1 MTTPLPAHTRV
12 AVVGSGFSG
21 IGTAVALRRH
31 GIADFVVLER
41 ASSLGGTWR
50 DNTYPG
56 AACDVPSHLYSFS
69 FAPDPDW
76 SHVYARQPEI
86 RRYLERVAAEHGVL
100 PHLHCDTDV
109 LAGWWDDEA
118 LVWRLETS
126 RGPLTADVVVSGC
139 GGLVEPHLPEVPG
152 TAGFRG
158 PSFHSARWDHTADLA
173 GKRVA
178 VVGTGASAAQFVP
191 ELQEI
196 ADQVVVFQ
204 RTPPWV
210 IPRADRAYTDRER
223 RRFRRLPV
231 LQRLSRSVQYLD
243 REARLRAL
251 IGNGWLRALFER
263 QSLSNLERQ
272 VPDPELRAR
281 LTPDY
286 AIGCKRVIVSDDYL
300 PALARPNVE
309 VVASPVVEVRA
320 HSVVAADGSEH
331 PVDAIVYGT
340 GFRVMDLPLA
350 HRLTGREGRTLHEEW
365 ADGGVR
371 AHRGTT
377 VAGFPNLFLL
387 LGPNTVLG
395 HTSVVIMIE
404 AQIRYVLAALTALE
418 RSGARAVEVRRE
430 AQEAYDAQLQAALT
444 DTVWNAGGCRSWY
457 RDEHGRNFTLWP
469 THTSTFIRQ
478 MRRFDAEAYALRTA
492 PDDVTPGQL
501 DAVPLGAPH
510 RPGAEHGAD
519 GRLDRRQERHP
530 E

>member
-1 MTTPLPAHTRV
+1 LTPPARHATATGPLPAHTRV

-21 IGTAVALRRH
+21 IGTAVALRRA
-31 GIADFVVLER
+31 GIGDFVVLER
-41 ASSLGGTWR
+41 AGSLGDTWR

-56 AACDVPSHLYSFS
+56 AACDVPSHLYSFAA
-69 FAPDPDW
+69 APKPDW

-86 RRYLERVAAEHGVL
+86 RGYLEQVAADAGVL
-100 PHLHCDTDV
+100 PRLWCDTDV
-109 LAGWWDDEA
+109 LAGRWDDDA

-126 RGPLTADVVVSGC
+126 RGPLTAEVLVSGC

-152 TAGFRG
+152 TADFRG
-158 PSFHSARWDHTADLA
+158 PSFHSARWDHAVDLT

-191 ELQEI
+191 ELQRT
-196 ADQVVVFQ
+196 AARVVVFQ

-210 IPRADRAYTDRER
+210 IARADRAYTPREQ
-223 RRFRRLPV
+223 RLFGWLPA
-231 LQRLSRSVQYLD
+231 LQRLSRTGQYWS

-251 IGNGWLRALFER
+251 IGGGWLRGLFEK
-263 QSLSNLERQ
+263 QALQTLERQ
-272 VPDPELRAR
+272 VADPVLRER

-300 PALARPNVE
+300 PALTRPNVDL
-309 VVASPVVEVRA
+309 VASPVAEVRA
-320 HSVVAADGSEH
+320 HSVVDADGTEH
-331 PVDAIVYGT
+331 EVDAIVYGT

-350 HRLTGREGRTLHEEW
+350 HRLTGREGRTLSEQW
-365 ADGGVR
+365 AEGGAQ

-395 HTSVVIMIE
+395 HTSVVLMIE
-404 AQIRYVLAALTALE
+404 AQIGYVLAALAAMERAGAGAL
-418 RSGARAVEVRRE
+418 EVRRP
-430 AQEAYDAQLQAALT
+430 AQDAYNTQLQAALT

-469 THTSTFIRQ
+469 THTFPFLRS
-478 MRRFDAEAYALRTA
+478 MRRFDAASYELRTA
-492 PDDVTPGQL
+492 RREA
-501 DAVPLGAPH
+501 AVGA
-510 RPGAEHGAD
+510 R
-519 GRLDRRQERHP
+519 
-530 E
+530 

>member
-1 MTTPLPAHTRV
+1 MTRHATATGPLPAHTRV

-21 IGTAVALRRH
+21 IGTAIALRRE
-31 GIADFVVLER
+31 GIEDFVVLER
-41 ASSLGGTWR
+41 ADSLGGTWR

-69 FAPDPDW
+69 FAPKPDW

-86 RRYLERVAAEHGVL
+86 RTYLEQVAADSGVL
-100 PHLHCDTDV
+100 RHLYCDTDV
-109 LAGWWDDEA
+109 LGGQWDDDA
-118 LVWRLETS
+118 MVWRLETS

-139 GGLVEPHLPEVPG
+139 GGLVEPHLPQVQGIED
-152 TAGFRG
+152 FRG
-158 PSFHSARWDHTADLA
+158 PSFHSARWDASVDLD
-173 GKRVA
+173 GLRVA

-191 ELQEI
+191 ELQRT
-196 ADQVVVFQ
+196 AARVVVFQ

-210 IPRADRAYTDRER
+210 LPRADRAYTDREK
-223 RRFRRLPV
+223 RRFRRVPG
-231 LQRLSRSVQYLD
+231 LQRLVRTGQYWS

-251 IGNGWLRALFER
+251 IGGRLLRTLFEQ
-263 QSLSNLERQ
+263 QSQRFLERQ

-300 PALARPNVE
+300 PALTRPNVE
-309 VVASPVVEVRA
+309 VVASPVAEVHA
-320 HSVVAADGSEH
+320 HSVVDAEGTEH
-331 PVDAIVYGT
+331 EVDAIVYGT
-340 GFRVMDLPLA
+340 GFRAMDLPLA

-365 ADGGVR
+365 ARGGTQ

-404 AQIRYVLAALTALE
+404 AQIRYVLAALGTMRRAGAGAL
-418 RSGARAVEVRRE
+418 EVRRP
-430 AQEAYDAQLQAALT
+430 AQQAYDARLQTALI

-469 THTSTFIRQ
+469 THTFTFLRQ
-478 MRRFDAEAYALRTA
+478 MRRFDAEAYELRTA
-492 PDDVTPGQL
+492 RRSP
-501 DAVPLGAPH
+501 VPA
-510 RPGAEHGAD
+510 
-519 GRLDRRQERHP
+519 
-530 E
+530 

>member
-1 MTTPLPAHTRV
+1 LTPPARHASATGPLPARTRV

-21 IGTAVALRRH
+21 IGTAVALRRA
-31 GIADFVVLER
+31 GIEDFVVLER
-41 ASSLGGTWR
+41 AGSLGGTWR

-69 FAPDPDW
+69 AAPKPDW

-86 RRYLERVAAEHGVL
+86 RGYLEQVAADAGVL
-100 PHLHCDTDV
+100 PRLWCDTDV
-109 LAGWWDDEA
+109 LAGRWDDDA

-126 RGPLTADVVVSGC
+126 RGPLTAEVVVSGC

-152 TAGFRG
+152 TAGFQG
-158 PSFHSARWDHTADLA
+158 PSFHSARWDHTVDLA

-191 ELQEI
+191 ELRRT
-196 ADQVVVFQ
+196 AARVVVFQ

-210 IPRADRAYTDRER
+210 IARADRAYTPREQAI
-223 RRFRRLPV
+223 FRRLPV
-231 LQRLSRSVQYLD
+231 AQRLVRTGQYWS

-251 IGNGWLRALFER
+251 IGGGWLRRQFER
-263 QSLSNLERQ
+263 QALRTLERQ
-272 VPDPELRAR
+272 VPDPQLRAR

-300 PALARPNVE
+300 PALVQPDVE
-309 VVASPVVEVRA
+309 LVASPVAEVRA
-320 HSVVAADGSEH
+320 HSVVDADGTEH
-331 PVDAIVYGT
+331 EVDAIVYGT

-350 HRLTGREGRTLHEEW
+350 HRLTGREGRTLSEQW
-365 ADGGVR
+365 AEGGAQ

-395 HTSVVIMIE
+395 HTSVVLMIE
-404 AQIRYVLAALTALE
+404 AQIGYVLAALAAVERAGAGAL
-418 RSGARAVEVRRE
+418 EVRRP
-430 AQEAYDAQLQAALT
+430 AQDDYNSQVQAALT

-469 THTSTFIRQ
+469 THTFTFLRQ
-478 MRRFDAEAYALRTA
+478 MRRFDAASYELRTA
-492 PDDVTPGQL
+492 RREA
-501 DAVPLGAPH
+501 AVEA
-510 RPGAEHGAD
+510 R
-519 GRLDRRQERHP
+519 
-530 E
+530 